1 MGDLTF
7 KVASRL
13 HSGVYRLSGGKA
25 GGRIGAL
32 DVLLLTTTGRKSGK
46 QRTVP
51 LLYTSDGDG
60 LVVIGSKG
68 GTPENPGWCLN
79 LSADPHATVTI
90 GRETRHVEARI
101 AEGEERERLWRRMA
115 DAYPAYDGYQTKTSR
130 RIPVVVLEP
139 ASADRAD

>member
-13 HSGVYRLSGGKA
+13 HSAVYRISGGKA
-25 GGRIGAL
+25 GGRMGTL

-51 LLYTSDGDG
+51 LLYTSDDDS

-68 GTPENPGWCLN
+68 GTPENPAWYLN
-79 LSADPHATVTI
+79 LSADPHATVTL
-90 GRETRHVEARI
+90 GRETRAVTART

-115 DAYPAYDGYQTKTSR
+115 DAYPSYDTYQTKTSR

-139 ASADRAD
+139 AAG